1 MTARRSA
8 AAIVPPL
15 ERRYLAREAVALYAS
30 PIARCPLDPATMT
43 KEDRL
48 IARAKK
54 VLARR
59 LGTPG
64 AALDSP
70 SVVRDFLTLELAE
83 EAREVF
89 CAIFLDTRNRA
100 ICFEP
105 LFVGTVSQ
113 TAVHP
118 REVVRRCLEL
128 NASGVVLAHNHPS
141 GMPEPSE
148 ADLILTAA
156 LKRTLALFD
165 VQLLDHFIVAGAAR
179 PLSFLERG
187 LL

>member
-1 MTARRSA
+1 MTARRTPA
-8 AAIVPPL
+8 AVAPI
-15 ERRYLAREAVALYAS
+15 ERRYLVREAVALYAS
-30 PIARCPLDPATMT
+30 PIARCALDPATMT

-54 VLARR
+54 ALARR
-59 LGTPG
+59 LAAPG

-70 SVVRDFLTLELAE
+70 ATVRDFLMLELAE

-89 CAIFLDTRNRA
+89 CAIFLNAQNQA

-105 LFVGTVSQ
+105 LFVGTVTKTS
-113 TAVHP
+113 VYP

-128 NASGVVLAHNHPS
+128 NASAVFLAHNHPS
-141 GMPEPSE
+141 GVPEPSE
-148 ADLILTAA
+148 ADIALTNT
-156 LKRTLALFD
+156 LKRMLAQFD
-165 VQLLDHFIVAGAAR
+165 VLVLDHFIVGGAAS
-179 PLSFLERG
+179 PVSFAERG